1 MKFDIAI
8 IGAGIIGLATA
19 LKLKEKNAGLN
30 IAVFEKEDSIA
41 RHQTGNNSGVIHAG
55 VYYKA
60 GSLKATNCL
69 TGYRMLLDFCDEH
82 NVTYDI
88 CGKLIVATGDQ
99 ELLRLENLYERAR
112 QNGLSKVEKVRGEQI
127 KDYEPHATG
136 KAAIFVPYTGIIDYT
151 EVSRKYAELFSEKYG
166 GYIFTNSKVEKIHR
180 EKDGFTL
187 VTGSGEYQ
195 CSYLVNTAGLYS
207 DKVAELSG
215 KKIDCRIIP
224 FRGEYTVL
232 REEKKHLVKNLIYP
246 VPDPNFPFL
255 GVHFTR
261 MIRGGIEAG
270 PNAVWAFKR
279 EGYKKT
285 SFNFSEFS
293 ESLAWPGFRKVM
305 AKYWKM
311 GLGEYYRSYS
321 KAALARALQKLV
333 PEVTKEDLVPGGAGV
348 RAQACSRQGGLV
360 DDFLILENHRQM
372 DILNAPSPAATA
384 SLAIGRTIAEKVL
397 AKVEKK
403 SFV

>member
-1 MKFDIAI
+1 MKFDIVI

-19 LKLKEKNAGLN
+19 LKLKEKNSGLN
-30 IAVFEKEDSIA
+30 IAILEKENEIA

-69 TGYRMLLDFCDEH
+69 TGYRMLLDFCDRE
-82 NVTYDI
+82 NIKYDI
-88 CGKLIVATGDQ
+88 CGKLIIASGDQ
-99 ELLRLENLYERAR
+99 EVHRLEGLYERAL
-112 QNGLSKVEKVRGEQI
+112 QNGLEKVRKVKAEEI
-127 KDYEPHATG
+127 KDHEPHATG

-151 EVSRKYAELFSEKYG
+151 EVSHKYAEIFTGKYG
-166 GYIFTNSKVEKIHR
+166 GHIFTGSKVVKILKK
-180 EKDGFTL
+180 EDEFVLITDN
-187 VTGSGEYQ
+187 GEYKAG
-195 CSYLVNTAGLYS
+195 YVVNTAGLYS

-215 KKIDCRIIP
+215 KKINCRIIP
-224 FRGEYTVL
+224 FRGEYMVL
-232 REEKKHLVKNLIYP
+232 RDEKKHLVKNLIYP

-261 MIRGGIEAG
+261 TINGGIEAG

-285 SFNFSEFS
+285 SFDFGEFS

-311 GLGEYYRSYS
+311 GLGEYYRSYN

-333 PEVTKEDLVPGGAGV
+333 PEVREQDLAPGGAGV
-348 RAQACSRQGGLV
+348 RAQACDRQGGLV

-384 SLAIGRTIAEKVL
+384 SLAIGQTIAARIL
-397 AKVEKK
+397 ARIGQT
-403 SFV
+403 